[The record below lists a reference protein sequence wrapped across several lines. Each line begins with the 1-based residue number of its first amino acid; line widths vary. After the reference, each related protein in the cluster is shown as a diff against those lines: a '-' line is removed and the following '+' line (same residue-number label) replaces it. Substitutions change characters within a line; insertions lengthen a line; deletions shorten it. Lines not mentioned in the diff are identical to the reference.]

1 MDSPSST
8 SLRVPYVPSKFSSSI
23 HTRASNGHL
32 RKRPRRD
39 DTDIAPLRR
48 GGGISAFRPGSQRI
62 PQEEDEDEH
71 NIPLELVQVKPVK
84 RPNQRRKR
92 KRWNRFK
99 WALVIANTALTLYAL
114 AGLAVCIATLL
125 GVLPDSPIILAAN
138 PTPLHL
144 STAAAGFLLL
154 TALIGWPGILT
165 NHRPF
170 LAIYTALLL
179 PGLALAAAPG
189 YLTYKRANFNLPAK
203 LDAQWSAGLGA
214 RGRLALQ
221 DAMKCCGYFSPFVEA
236 TAGGACYARSVLPGC
251 KAPFLQ
257 AQRRILEAWYTVAFA
272 VCGAQVLVLA
282 TAVLCANHVTYRFGK
297 GMMPERYR
305 LDERKLAVIV
315 QEGSST
321 HGFQDTRPRGD
332 KPSPASSEAYML
344 DTIPDLSYKTPRSD
358 HRPSRPTL
366 RRDLS
371 GSDLQY
377 SPSSDPSYPA
387 TANAHH
393 AQYPPT
399 ADLYRASH
407 MTRSMYS

>member
-1 MDSPSST
+1 MSEYDAQAASAMESPSSAH
-8 SLRVPYVPSKFSSSI
+8 LQVPYVSNKFSSSI

-32 RKRPRRD
+32 WKRPRHD
-39 DTDIAPLRR
+39 EADVAPLRR

-92 KRWNRFK
+92 KRWNHFK
-99 WALVIANTALTLYAL
+99 WALVIANTAVRTPSRHLLLLLTRIPQLTLYAL

-125 GVLPDSPIILAAN
+125 GVLSDSPIILAAN

-154 TALIGWPGILT
+154 TALVGS
-165 NHRPF
+165 
-170 LAIYTALLL
+170 
-179 PGLALAAAPG
+179 GLARHPHQPPAVPRHIHRAPPSRP
-189 YLTYKRANFNLPAK
+189 RARHRAGLPHVQARELQPPPPAK
-203 LDAQWSAGLGA
+203 LDAQWSARPGA

-236 TAGGACYARSVLPGC
+236 MAGGACYARSVLPGC

-257 AQRRILEAWYTVAFA
+257 AQRRILGAWYAAAFA

-305 LDERKLAVIV
+305 LDERKLTVIV
-315 QEGSST
+315 QEGCVCMRCFWSVCC
-321 HGFQDTRPRGD
+321 
-332 KPSPASSEAYML
+332 
-344 DTIPDLSYKTPRSD
+344 
-358 HRPSRPTL
+358 
-366 RRDLS
+366 
-371 GSDLQY
+371 
-377 SPSSDPSYPA
+377 
-387 TANAHH
+387 
-393 AQYPPT
+393 
-399 ADLYRASH
+399 
-407 MTRSMYS
+407 

>member
-1 MDSPSST
+1 MESPSSAN
-8 SLRVPYVPSKFSSSI
+8 LQVPYVPSRFSSSI

-32 RKRPRRD
+32 RKRPRHD
-39 DTDIAPLRR
+39 EADIAPLRR

-71 NIPLELVQVKPVK
+71 NIPLELVQVKP
-84 RPNQRRKR
+84 
-92 KRWNRFK
+92 
-99 WALVIANTALTLYAL
+99 ALVIANTALTFYAL

-144 STAAAGFLLL
+144 STAVAGFLLL
-154 TALIGWPGILT
+154 TALVGWPGILT

-221 DAMKCCGYFSPFVEA
+221 DAMMCCGYFSPFVEA
-236 TAGGACYARSVLPGC
+236 TAGGACYARS
-251 KAPFLQ
+251 
-257 AQRRILEAWYTVAFA
+257 AWYAAAFA
-272 VCGAQVLVLA
+272 VCGAQMLVLA
-282 TAVLCANHVTYRFGK
+282 TAVLCANHVTYWFGK

-305 LDERKLAVIV
+305 LDERKLAVII
-315 QEGSST
+315 QEG
-321 HGFQDTRPRGD
+321 FAYD
-332 KPSPASSEAYML
+332 EAYAY
-344 DTIPDLSYKTPRSD
+344 SPRDDYVD
-358 HRPSRPTL
+358 HRQGYVDSP
-366 RRDLS
+366 RDKGS
-371 GSDLQY
+371 GSQWTGYAD
-377 SPSSDPSYPA
+377 SPREEHGHGRRED
-387 TANAHH
+387 
-393 AQYPPT
+393 
-399 ADLYRASH
+399 ADG
-407 MTRSMYS
+407 